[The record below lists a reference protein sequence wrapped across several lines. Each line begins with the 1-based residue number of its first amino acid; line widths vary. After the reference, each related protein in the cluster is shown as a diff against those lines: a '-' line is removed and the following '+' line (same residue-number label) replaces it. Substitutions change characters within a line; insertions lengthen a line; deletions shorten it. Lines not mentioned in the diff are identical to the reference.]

1 MAAWPAAG
9 RAGVA
14 SPGSRSTAAG
24 GPGRIKGFLV
34 ETQEAGRV
42 QRSAPV
48 SSLIKS
54 VEENPGLGLNQRWE
68 VTSAVCEP
76 SPTREKKTWTHSTLL
91 MTTFL
96 FGEGGGL
103 LLLIITVISC

>member
-1 MAAWPAAG
+1 MAAGPAAG

-34 ETQEAGRV
+34 ETREAGRV

-48 SSLIKS
+48 TSLIKS

-68 VTSAVCEP
+68 VASGVCEA

-91 MTTFL
+91 ITTFL
-96 FGEGGGL
+96 FREGGG
-103 LLLIITVISC
+103 CFF